1 MVKGFDVVRLNEPHS
16 FGWTW
21 PPRFPI
27 TAICPLV
34 LHTDFPIFMIGP
46 RFPPPLAASADR
58 VRRHLFILSLANE
71 GLVAPSRFLASFAA
85 LDFFA
90 RRLVCW
96 LTKRT
101 QHHFSPVAFS
111 NSARFESRIVDDRSV
126 QRSSSGLLT
135 AKVMGGPSTCEARR
149 FAENACA
156 RGWPLP
162 RDPITSHAKS
172 L

>member
-34 LHTDFPIFMIGP
+34 LHTDFPSFMIGP
-46 RFPPPLAASADR
+46 RFPPPVGRLGRS
-58 VRRHLFILSLANE
+58 RRSPPVYPLTRNE
-71 GLVAPSRFLASFAA
+71 GLAVPSRFLASFAA

-126 QRSSSGLLT
+126 QRSSSGLFT